1 MRGEP
6 SLVDAQ
12 ESQDAQQVR
21 GVAWRHVPGRNAGG
35 RLSSPAVTEARE
47 TDGATPGQRLR
58 RNPCVLVAVG
68 GGVASGKSTT
78 ARSLAARLDAVHVGS
93 DEVRA
98 EMPREG
104 LAAFESRHEEQV
116 YAEVIRRAD
125 RGLAEGR
132 SVVLDGCFSLARERE
147 EARAMSVRH
156 GAPFLFLECRASQAA
171 LRERLAERDARLAGD
186 ESFWQ
191 TIHDD
196 VARRSEPVVELAPDE
211 HDVIRT
217 DRPTERVLEEVAAR
231 VRTRRAN
238 LAMPAAVTF
247 DCWNTL
253 IYEGDWELAHALR
266 VTRLREAAEEAGR
279 PVAPEEAT
287 RAFDAAW
294 ERHMGDWRA
303 GEASGAREVA
313 HWALGELGLRD
324 PHPAL
329 EHLVKSFEEASHTG
343 GVRALAGARETLEA
357 LAGAGIP
364 CALVCDTGLT
374 PGRVVRRHLDRLGL
388 LDGLAEQIFS
398 DEVGVPKPDPK
409 IFRAALVPLGVRP
422 EHALHVGDLRRTDV
436 AGARSLAMRS
446 VRLRARHDDRTPLPE
461 ADFVVSSHADL
472 RALLDL

>member
-1 MRGEP
+1 MTDRG
-6 SLVDAQ
+6 
-12 ESQDAQQVR
+12 R
-21 GVAWRHVPGRNAGG
+21 RAGG
-35 RLSSPAVTEARE
+35 RLSSRAVTEARE
-47 TDGATPGQRLR
+47 ADDATPGLRLR
-58 RNPCVLVAVG
+58 RSPLVLVAVG

-78 ARSLAARLDAVHVGS
+78 ARSLAALLDAVHVGS

-104 LAAFESRHEEQV
+104 LAAFDPRHEEEV

-132 SVVLDGCFSLARERE
+132 SVVLDGCFSRARERE
-147 EARAMSVRH
+147 EARAISVRH
-156 GAPFLFLECRASQAA
+156 GAPFLFLECRASEAA
-171 LRERLAERDARLAGD
+171 LRERLAERDARLA
-186 ESFWQ
+186 EPFWQ
-191 TIHDD
+191 AIHDD

-211 HDVIRT
+211 HDVVRT
-217 DRPTERVLEEVAAR
+217 DQPTERVLEDVAAR
-231 VRTRRAN
+231 VRVRRAHI
-238 LAMPAAVTF
+238 AMPSAVTF

-253 IYEGDWELAHALR
+253 MYEGDWELAHALR
-266 VTRLREAAEEAGR
+266 VTRLREAAQEAGR

-294 ERHMGDWRA
+294 GRHMEDWRA

-329 EHLVKSFEEASHTG
+329 EHLVTSFEEASHTG

-357 LAGAGIP
+357 LAEAGIP

-388 LDGLAEQIFS
+388 LAGLAEQAFS
-398 DEVGVPKPDPK
+398 DEVGLPKPDPK
-409 IFRAALVPLGVRP
+409 IFRAALEPLGVRP

-446 VRLRARHDDRTPLPE
+446 VRIRARHDDPTPLPE